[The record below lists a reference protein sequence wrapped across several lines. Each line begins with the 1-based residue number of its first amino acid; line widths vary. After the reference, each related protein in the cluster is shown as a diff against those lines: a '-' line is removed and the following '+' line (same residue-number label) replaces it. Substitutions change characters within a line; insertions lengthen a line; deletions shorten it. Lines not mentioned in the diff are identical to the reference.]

1 MSKKIKGSSV
11 LVMLN
16 REVERRELL
25 REGMSDINDFK
36 DLIIWQKGWILLK
49 DAISSLNFFPKMS
62 YIVWF
67 NKLEEVLYLFGANIS
82 LMIWT
87 KI

>member
-16 REVERRELL
+16 REVKRRELL

-49 DAISSLNFFPKMS
+49 DAISSLKFFPKMS
-62 YIVWF
+62 CIVWF
-67 NKLEEVLYLFGANIS
+67 NRNCSHSPLS
-82 LMIWT
+82 LT
-87 KI
+87 RDQGFR